1 MDEQQRIE
9 GVSIALRDV
18 HETRERT
25 DTHHTETDFV
35 SRRRLFYNL
44 HVPIRS
50 TVGRRDSYDVM
61 ITAGSADQR
70 TRPVSPLRG
79 ISHIASVLGRVLS
92 VSNDHA
98 NLCLRQTQGMKTPSR
113 PSTLDDCPSRTCA
126 PRPRPHMQLHT

>member
-50 TVGRRDSYDVM
+50 TVGRRDSYDHS
-61 ITAGSADQR
+61 GFSAHD
-70 TRPVSPLRG
+70 VSPLRG

>member
-35 SRRRLFYNL
+35 SRRRLLYNL

-50 TVGRRDSYDVM
+50 TVGRRDSYDH
-61 ITAGSADQR
+61 SAHD
-70 TRPVSPLRG
+70 VSPGGESR
-79 ISHIASVLGRVLS
+79 IVASVLGRVLS

-98 NLCLRQTQGMKTPSR
+98 NLCLRQAQGMKTPSTLDNR
-113 PSTLDDCPSRTCA
+113 PSRRPSRTCQGTCA